1 VAAVAV
7 LTSVVASVVALTV
20 LPGSAGLTLLPG
32 SAGRPGA
39 EGPAEPGPPLSASGT
54 APGSPVPASSGA
66 PAPPV
71 IGDCAT
77 VQAASGLT
85 LLVLDV
91 VSDDVGGARAEQ
103 LVRDFQAR
111 IAGQQPAGSTQPV
124 SASVQGW
131 LCVSAPPAT
140 QGGTTCT
147 LRDKTVY
154 ARVVSR

>member
-1 VAAVAV
+1 VAAAVAV
-7 LTSVVASVVALTV
+7 LVSVVALTV
-20 LPGSAGLTLLPG
+20 LPASTRFALPSAGLAGPG
-32 SAGRPGA
+32 TPVS
-39 EGPAEPGPPLSASGT
+39 PAMTG
-54 APGSPVPASSGA
+54 PGSPVPASSGA
-66 PAPPV
+66 AAPPV
-71 IGDCAT
+71 LGDCDT

-91 VSDDVGGARAEQ
+91 VSDDIGCAQAEQ

-154 ARVVSR
+154 ARVISR